1 MKILTWNIFALPWW
15 RTFGISPPEKR
26 IDNIIEILLDLK
38 ADIICL
44 QEVFTDTISNKLEIE
59 LEKNG
64 YFVISNF
71 ITNKK
76 KNFRNYFEPQSYKSG
91 LFFASKIKPIFSEF
105 IPYRNSFGEDS
116 LISKGYGKIQMK
128 DSINNI
134 FLSFNKDLEVFP
146 GHGNTDTV
154 DNILNYNSY
163 LKEFINGTRKI

>member
-15 RTFGISPPEKR
+15 RTFGRYPPEKR

-116 LISKGYGKIQMK
+116 LISKGYGKIQMN
-128 DSINNI
+128 DSN
-134 FLSFNKDLEVFP
+134 
-146 GHGNTDTV
+146 
-154 DNILNYNSY
+154 
-163 LKEFINGTRKI
+163 